1 MQLSEGAIV
10 QILTK
15 DNKHAGYGTVIRN
28 SLKSDF
34 KNKHWDLSD
43 FTYAHRFAVMTQ
55 NGLEHY
61 HESRLVY
68 VWKPEREELKNDARK
83 ST

>member
-1 MQLSEGAIV
+1 MQLSEGTIV
-10 QILTK
+10 QILTQ

-34 KNKHWDLSD
+34 KNKHWDLPD
-43 FTYAHRFAVMTQ
+43 FRYPHRFAVMTQ

-68 VWKPEREELKNDARK
+68 VWELDIL
-83 ST
+83 SI

>member
-1 MQLSEGAIV
+1 MQLSEGTIV
-10 QILTK
+10 QILTQ

-28 SLKSDF
+28 TWKSDF
-34 KNKHWDLSD
+34 KNDNWPFAD
-43 FTYAHRFAVMTQ
+43 YRYPHRFAVMTQ

-68 VWKPEREELKNDARK
+68 VWELEQEEIKNDARK
-83 ST
+83 